1 MTRMILVA
9 SNNSMASRD
18 SDGGSDGGDH
28 SVMDHQIQEVSY
40 YKKLSNWQDSEMSG
54 HACPKYFRVRGFRTC
69 PCPSPCPKSQR
80 ISCSCP
86 FIPGKKS
93 QF

>member
-1 MTRMILVA
+1 
-9 SNNSMASRD
+9 MASRD

-40 YKKLSNWQDSEMSG
+40 WDKKMIEL
-54 HACPKYFRVRGFRTC
+54 ARLL
-69 PCPSPCPKSQR
+69 
-80 ISCSCP
+80 
-86 FIPGKKS
+86 KKS